1 MLALLAAL
9 AADANAH
16 DLWLVPQTCTPTAG
30 EAVALELHLASA
42 GVPEERRSMDP
53 GRVARYD
60 LLSGPRT
67 VPLPPAL
74 DRLPLPAGADALVVL
89 DRTPVHADLPPDRFA
104 HYIAEEQ
111 HAAAAG
117 ATGGAEDYTRHLKL
131 LLGASG
137 DSWGRVTGQAYE
149 IVLLDDPRT
158 LPAGAPVRTRVLLR
172 GAPAPGVRVQAL
184 GGIPAFGSIVPA
196 GAVKVTEGR
205 TNAAGEL
212 TLALPG
218 TGLVLLRSVHLE
230 ACNDCPA
237 AAWRS
242 WWASYSFCAGAPP
255 RK

>member
-1 MLALLAAL
+1 MLILLAAI
-9 AADANAH
+9 AAHAH

-30 EAVALELHLASA
+30 EPVALELQLGSA
-42 GVPEERRSMDP
+42 GVPEERRGMEAP
-53 GRVARYD
+53 RVVRYD
-60 LLSGPRT
+60 LISGPRT

-74 DRLPLPAGADALVVL
+74 DRAPLPAGADALVVL
-89 DRTPVHADLPPDRFA
+89 DRTPAHADLPPDRFA
-104 HYIAEEQ
+104 HYISEEQ

-149 IVLLDDPRT
+149 IVLLDDPRG
-158 LPAGAPVRTRVLLR
+158 LPSGAPLRTRVLLR
-172 GAPAPGVRVQAL
+172 GAPAAGVRVQAL

-196 GAVKVTEGR
+196 GPVKVTEGR

-212 TLALPG
+212 TLPLPG
-218 TGLVLLRSVHLE
+218 AGLVLLRSVHLE
-230 ACNDCPA
+230 ACTGCSA

-242 WWASYSFCAGAPP
+242 WWAAYTFCAGVSPP
-255 RK
+255 K